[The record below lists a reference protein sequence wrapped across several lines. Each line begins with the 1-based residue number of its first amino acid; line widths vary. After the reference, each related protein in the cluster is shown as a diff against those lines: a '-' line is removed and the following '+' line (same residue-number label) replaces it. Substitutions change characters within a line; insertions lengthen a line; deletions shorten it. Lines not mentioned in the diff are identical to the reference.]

1 MNPSMDAGYIWTI
14 IIVLGVG
21 TYLIR
26 FSFLGLIGG
35 KDMPDWVL
43 RHLRYTAVAVLP
55 GLVAPLV
62 LWPEATGGEVD
73 PARLSAALVTF
84 GVGLLTRNVVAA
96 ITLGGA
102 TLFAMIWLT
111 GAY

>member
-1 MNPSMDAGYIWTI
+1 MSAGYIWTI
-14 IIVLGVG
+14 IIVLGFG

-35 KDMPDWVL
+35 KYLPEWVL

-62 LWPEATGGEVD
+62 LWPAATGGQVD

-84 GVGLLTRNVVAA
+84 GVGLLTKNVVAA
-96 ITLGGA
+96 ITMGGA
-102 TLFAMIWLT
+102 TLFSMILFMGT
-111 GAY
+111 Y

>member
-1 MNPSMDAGYIWTI
+1 MTAAYIWGI
-14 IIVLGVG
+14 IIALGIG

-26 FSFLGLIGG
+26 FSFLGLIGS
-35 KDMPDWVL
+35 KNLPEWVL

-62 LWPEATGGEVD
+62 LWPAATGGQVD

-84 GVGLLTRNVVAA
+84 GVGILTRNVIAA
-96 ITLGGA
+96 IVLGAA
-102 TLFAMIWLT
+102 TLLGMIWLT
-111 GAY
+111 GFV

>member
-1 MNPSMDAGYIWTI
+1 MNETYIWTI
-14 IIVLGVG
+14 ILVLGVG

-35 KDMPDWVL
+35 KDLPEWVL

-55 GLVAPLV
+55 GLIAPLV
-62 LWPEATGGEVD
+62 LWPAATNGEVD

-84 GVGLLTRNVVAA
+84 GIGLLTRNVIAA
-96 ITLGGA
+96 ILCGGV
-102 TLFAMIWLT
+102 TLFGMIWLL

>member
-1 MNPSMDAGYIWTI
+1 MNPSMTATYIWAI

-35 KDMPDWVL
+35 KDLPEWVL

-62 LWPEATGGEVD
+62 LWPAATGGEVD

-102 TLFAMIWLT
+102 TLFRMVWLT

>member
-1 MNPSMDAGYIWTI
+1 MTNDMNAAYIWTI

-35 KDMPDWVL
+35 KDLPEWVL

-62 LWPEATGGEVD
+62 LWPAANGGEIE

-84 GVGLLTRNVVAA
+84 GVGLLTRNVIAA

-102 TLFAMIWLT
+102 TLFGMIWLL

>member
-1 MNPSMDAGYIWTI
+1 MTAPYIWTI
-14 IIVLGVG
+14 IFILGVG

-35 KDMPDWVL
+35 KDLPEWVL

-62 LWPEATGGEVD
+62 LWPAATGGEVD

-84 GVGLLTRNVVAA
+84 GIGILTRNVVAA
-96 ITLGGA
+96 ILCGGV
-102 TLFAMIWLT
+102 TLFGMIWLT
-111 GAY
+111 AAI

>member
-1 MNPSMDAGYIWTI
+1 MSAGYIWAI
-14 IIVLGVG
+14 ILILGVG

-35 KDMPDWVL
+35 KDLPEWVL

-62 LWPEATGGEVD
+62 LWPAATGGEVD

-84 GVGLLTRNVVAA
+84 GVGILTRNVIAA
-96 ITLGGA
+96 ITLGGL
-102 TLFAMIWLT
+102 TLFAMIWGL

>member
-1 MNPSMDAGYIWTI
+1 MINDMSTGYIWTI

-21 TYLIR
+21 TYIIR

-35 KDMPDWVL
+35 KDLPEWVL

-62 LWPEATGGEVD
+62 LWPAATGGEVE

-84 GVGLLTRNVVAA
+84 AVGLLTRNVVAA

-102 TLFAMIWLT
+102 TLFGMIWLL

>member
-1 MNPSMDAGYIWTI
+1 MNEHYIWTVI
-14 IIVLGVG
+14 LVLAVG

-35 KDMPDWVL
+35 KDLPEWVL

-55 GLVAPLV
+55 GLIAPLV
-62 LWPEATGGEVD
+62 LWPAATGGDVD

-84 GVGLLTRNVVAA
+84 GIGLLTSNVIAA
-96 ITLGGA
+96 ILCGGA
-102 TLFAMIWLT
+102 TLFGMIWVL

>member
-1 MNPSMDAGYIWTI
+1 MINDMSAGYIWTI

-35 KDMPDWVL
+35 KDLPEWVL

-62 LWPEATGGEVD
+62 LWPAANGGDVE

-84 GVGLLTRNVVAA
+84 AVGLLTRNVVAA
-96 ITLGGA
+96 ITLGGV
-102 TLFAMIWLT
+102 TLFGMIWLL

>member
-1 MNPSMDAGYIWTI
+1 MNEHYIWTVI
-14 IIVLGVG
+14 LVLGVG

-35 KDMPDWVL
+35 KDLPEWVL

-55 GLVAPLV
+55 GLIAPLV
-62 LWPEATGGEVD
+62 LWPAATGGDVD

-84 GVGLLTRNVVAA
+84 GIGLLTSNVIAA
-96 ITLGGA
+96 ILCGGA
-102 TLFAMIWLT
+102 TLFGMIWVL
-111 GAY
+111 GSY